1 MTEQELRNKIAK
13 YVCCACEMG
22 LGDGECAE
30 SSDYRKC
37 GVCGG
42 VADALISAGIGD
54 VSEWKHRAKRA
65 EKTMIR
71 LAEKYVDAAKI
82 NTIKDVNGKIYFAE
96 RQACVTYV
104 ATMEMLESEKEFQ
117 EERKD
122 EQN

>member
-13 YVCCACEMG
+13 HVCCACEMG

-37 GVCGG
+37 SVCGG

-104 ATMEMLESEKEFQ
+104 ATMEMLESEKELQ

-122 EQN
+122 D

>member
-1 MTEQELRNKIAK
+1 MTKEELKKKIVEIIINAIWK
-13 YVCCACEMG
+13 
-22 LGDGECAE
+22 DAE
-30 SSDYRKC
+30 ADYDSTDETEARSI
-37 GVCGG
+37 
-42 VADALISAGIGD
+42 AEALIAAGIGD

-104 ATMEMLESEKEFQ
+104 EIGRAHV
-117 EERKD
+117 
-122 EQN
+122 